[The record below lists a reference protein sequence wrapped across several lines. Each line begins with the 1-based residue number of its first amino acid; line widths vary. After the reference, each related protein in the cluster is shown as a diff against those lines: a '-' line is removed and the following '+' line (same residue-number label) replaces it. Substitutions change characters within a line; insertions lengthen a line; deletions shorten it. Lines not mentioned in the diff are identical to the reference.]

1 MFDSQLWKSFSEGSD
16 MRSQIMDA
24 PILGFCFLVS
34 WQIFFY
40 NPFMQFSVKPYPK
53 PHWNRGFASGRIWSL
68 SIKKSLVQPMIWNHT
83 KNNNYFPFKLWILYV
98 DYNLLVFSP
107 HFWSE
112 QIPNFWE
119 KAAKSPPKRQSW
131 KRCLHQICG
140 LDIQIFS
147 FWPRKCSSRKS
158 LMESGITP
166 GKINMEPTK
175 SPNGTR
181 KSSSKTPFLR
191 FHC

>member
-1 MFDSQLWKSFSEGSD
+1 MSSKMEGTMFDSQLWKSFSEGSD

-68 SIKKSLVQPMIWNHT
+68 SIKKRPVQPMIWNHT

-119 KAAKSPPKRQSW
+119 KAAKSPPSGKAGNVASIKSVVSISRSSVSDRGNVHPGNPSW
-131 KRCLHQICG
+131 NPIHPWK
-140 LDIQIFS
+140 
-147 FWPRKCSSRKS
+147 
-158 LMESGITP
+158 
-166 GKINMEPTK
+166 N
-175 SPNGTR
+175 
-181 KSSSKTPFLR
+181 
-191 FHC
+191 